1 MKIAL
6 HKKIKTNY
14 KVEFPINKKLKD
26 KIEEIN

>member
-14 KVEFPINKKLKD
+14 KVEFTINKKLKD